1 MPGRQHILIIEDDS
15 KWQSVLRETLED
27 EGYDVT
33 LFGNYQEGRQAL
45 ERRSFDLVI
54 LDLNLDES
62 APMLDGERLLR
73 RISQHH
79 VHTPCI
85 IVSGQGD
92 VHIVR
97 NAFKQY
103 RVVDFVAKDQF
114 DIAAF
119 IQIVEDGLGRAQA
132 GADSFKSTA
141 VSTPP
146 GQIPEEPPGQEY
158 LNTLRH
164 ILVDRFDEGELRT
177 LCFHL
182 GIDYDILPR
191 QGKVFKAEDLLMYLR
206 RRDRIFELVQAGK
219 QLRPDIAWGDMP

>member
-1 MPGRQHILIIEDDS
+1 MPNRQRILIIEDDS

-27 EGYDVT
+27 EDYDVT
-33 LFGNYQEGRQAL
+33 LVSNYQGGRQAL
-45 ERRSFDLVI
+45 ERRPFDLVI

-73 RISQHH
+73 RISRHH

-103 RVVDFVAKDQF
+103 HVVDFIAKDQF
-114 DIAAF
+114 DIANF
-119 IQIVEDGLGRAQA
+119 IQIVEDALGRAQA
-132 GADSFKSTA
+132 GADSFESMA
-141 VSTPP
+141 VSTAT
-146 GQIPEEPPGQEY
+146 GQIPEEPSGQKH
-158 LNTLRH
+158 LNALRH
-164 ILVDRFDEGELRT
+164 ILVDRFDEDELRT

-191 QGKVFKAEDLLMYLR
+191 QGKVYKAEDLLIYLK

-219 QLRPDIAWGDMP
+219 QLRPDIAWSDVP